1 MRKLLAIAAVVGVLA
16 AGVGTAGTA
25 GASVRADDSGV
36 TKDEIKIGV
45 TYVDTAALKS
55 AGININHG
63 DYEKSFNAV
72 INDLNAK
79 GGVNGRKIVPV
90 FAPVNPIGTDPAQ
103 AACVK
108 LTEDEKVFAVVGFFL
123 NDGPLCYLEQHDTP
137 VVGGTITS
145 EYLARA
151 KAPWYTLEAGDQA
164 TGLVVDALAQEGVFK
179 KGKIGVISHSQEKPL
194 LDNVVV
200 PALKRNGVKYTSAI
214 IDAPASD
221 TVAAQAQ
228 ADTIIQRFK
237 SDGIKTILS
246 AGNAI
251 VAVGRGVAKLPD
263 YRPRLVSTS
272 QNTMQAYVSDK
283 GSDLS
288 VMKDAI
294 TGNVSED
301 FNNPELQ
308 KCYDLVQKATGDTI
322 VETPAQGQPSP
333 VTSASVACRYINLFA
348 GLAAASG
355 KNLTTAT
362 FGKAAQK
369 AGSIDV
375 PGYGSVT
382 YDAKTHTFALP
393 VFLYRFDP
401 ATNNLKKD
409 PQAVTFKSQGG
420 TKSN

>member
-1 MRKLLAIAAVVGVLA
+1 MPIYAP
-16 AGVGTAGTA
+16 
-25 GASVRADDSGV
+25 
-36 TKDEIKIGV
+36 
-45 TYVDTAALKS
+45 
-55 AGININHG
+55 IN
-63 DYEKSFNAV
+63 
-72 INDLNAK
+72 
-79 GGVNGRKIVPV
+79 PV
-90 FAPVNPIGTDPAQ
+90 GTDPAQ

-108 LTEDEKVFAVVGFFL
+108 LAEDDKVFAVLGFFL

-137 VVGGTITS
+137 VVGGTMTS

-164 TGLVVDALAQEGVFK
+164 TALVVDTLAQEGVFK

-194 LDNVVV
+194 LDNVVL
-200 PALKRNGVKYTSAI
+200 PALKRNGVKYTSAV

-221 TVAAQAQ
+221 TVAAQDQ

-237 SDGIKTILS
+237 SDGIKTILA

-251 VAVGRGVAKLPD
+251 VAGGRAVAKLPD
-263 YRPRLVSTS
+263 YRPRMVSTS
-272 QNTMQAYVSDK
+272 QNTMAAYVNDK
-283 GSDLS
+283 SNDVS
-288 VMKDAI
+288 IMKNAI

-308 KCYDLVQKATGDTI
+308 KCYALVQKATGDTI
-322 VETPAQGQPSP
+322 VETPAPGQPSP
-333 VTSASVACRYINLFA
+333 VTSASIACRYINLFA
-348 GLAAASG
+348 ALATAAG
-355 KNLTTAT
+355 KNLTTAS

-369 AGSIDV
+369 AGSINV
-375 PGYGSVT
+375 PGYDSIT

-401 ATNNLKKD
+401 STNTLAKD
-409 PQAVTFKSQGG
+409 PEAVSFKAKSNG